1 MDAAVGPLLEFDPA
15 TSVLVRVTALSGFGL
30 RDGSDGAVV
39 SDGTVHGRILG
50 GLCDEAILAAVATNE
65 GRHAFTARVSD
76 EAADDAG
83 MVCGGTAHLLAT
95 PMADLPGAITTWL
108 GQAQPLALVCPAD
121 GSGNDLIVTRK
132 ETDGGLGDASSDEA
146 AIDAAREQLAAGAN
160 ATTVATIAGVDL
172 AISTIVPSTE
182 AVIVGSGPMADA
194 IAAQGELM
202 GWRCTI
208 SESVEDG
215 LVFLDSAGPADA
227 LIVLSHDRA
236 VDIPL
241 LDAAL
246 RSPIGYIGGMGSRG
260 TQTARAN
267 RLAELGHESIER
279 IHGPIGL
286 DLASRNPSE
295 TAVAI
300 AAEFLA
306 NRSGRVPG
314 RLTDSAG
321 PING

>member
-1 MDAAVGPLLEFDPA
+1 MDAAVGPLLELDPTNA
-15 TSVLVRVTALSGFGL
+15 TLVRVTSLSGFGL

-39 SDGTVHGRILG
+39 ANGEVHGRILG
-50 GLCDEAILAAVATNE
+50 GLCDQAILEAVAANS
-65 GRHAFTARVSD
+65 GRHHFTTRVTD

-95 PMADLPGAITTWL
+95 PVADLPEALTTWL
-108 GQAQPLALVCPAD
+108 SQAQPLAIVSPAD
-121 GSGNDLIVTRK
+121 GSGTDAVITRK
-132 ETDGGLGDASSDEA
+132 EQSGSIDEP
-146 AIDAAREQLAAGAN
+146 IVEVARERLAVGSN
-160 ATTVATIAGVDL
+160 ATEVATVDGADV
-172 AISTIVPSTE
+172 AISTIVPSTK
-182 AVIVGSGPMADA
+182 AVIVGSGPMAEA
-194 IAAQGELM
+194 IAAQGHLM
-202 GWRCTI
+202 GWECTI
-208 SESVEDG
+208 SESVDDG
-215 LVFLDSAGPADA
+215 LAFLADAGPADA

-236 VDIPL
+236 VDVPL

-246 RSPIGYIGGMGSRG
+246 RSGIGYIGGMGSRG

-306 NRSGRVPG
+306 NRSGRSPG
-314 RLTDSAG
+314 RLTDSSG

>member
-1 MDAAVGPLLEFDPA
+1 MDAAVGPLLELDPTNA
-15 TSVLVRVTALSGFGL
+15 TLVRVTSLSGFGL

-39 SDGTVHGRILG
+39 ADGEVHGRILG
-50 GLCDEAILAAVATNE
+50 GLCDQAILDAVAANS
-65 GRHAFTARVSD
+65 GRHHFTARVTD

-95 PMADLPGAITTWL
+95 PVADLPEALTTWL
-108 GQAQPLALVCPAD
+108 SQAQPLAIVSPAD
-121 GSGNDLIVTRK
+121 GSGTDAVITRK
-132 ETDGGLGDASSDEA
+132 EQSGSTGEP
-146 AIDAAREQLAAGAN
+146 IVEVARERLAAGSN
-160 ATTVATIAGVDL
+160 ATEVATIDGADI
-172 AISTIVPSTE
+172 AISTIVPSTK
-182 AVIVGSGPMADA
+182 AVIVGSGPMAEA
-194 IAAQGELM
+194 ISAQGHLM
-202 GWRCTI
+202 GWECTI
-208 SESVEDG
+208 SESVDDG
-215 LVFLDSAGPADA
+215 LAFLTDAGPADA

-236 VDIPL
+236 VDVPL

-246 RSPIGYIGGMGSRG
+246 RSGIGYIGGMGSRG

-306 NRSGRVPG
+306 NRSGRSPG
-314 RLTDSAG
+314 RLTDSSG

>member
-1 MDAAVGPLLEFDPA
+1 MDAAVGPLLDLDLA
-15 TSVLVRVTALSGFGL
+15 TAVLVRVTSLSGFGL

-39 SDGTVHGRILG
+39 ANGEVHGRILG
-50 GLCDEAILAAVATNE
+50 GLCDDAILDAVATND
-65 GRHAFTARVSD
+65 GRHHFTARVTD

-95 PMADLPGAITTWL
+95 PAADLPRELTTWL
-108 GQAQPLALVCPAD
+108 VQAHPLAIVSPAD
-121 GSGNDLIVTRK
+121 GSGSDGIVTRK
-132 ETDGGLGDASSDEA
+132 EQSGSVVESIAE
-146 AIDAAREQLAAGAN
+146 AARERLAAGAN
-160 ATTVATIAGVDL
+160 ATEVVTIDGIDV
-172 AISTIVPSTE
+172 AISTIVASTK

-194 IAAQGELM
+194 IAAQGHLM
-202 GWRCTI
+202 GWGCTV
-208 SESVEDG
+208 SESVDDG
-215 LVFLDSAGPADA
+215 LAFLAGAGPADA

-236 VDIPL
+236 VDVPL

-246 RSPIGYIGGMGSRG
+246 RSSIGYIGGMGSRG
-260 TQTARAN
+260 TQKARAN
-267 RLAELGHESIER
+267 RLAELGHESIDR

-306 NRSGRVPG
+306 NRSGRAPG
-314 RLTDSAG
+314 RLTDSSG